1 MRTSFFKGLTSLPTV
16 ECAADGLEA
25 DVTVMSMTM
34 YSVHD
39 NNVVAAIN
47 ILDSECSTS
56 GVYSACV
63 VSSQDK
69 KRTKLVSIVPE
80 AVKDEVAVYGCNLT
94 VFRQGKGHIVSW
106 STSVRLPMK
115 GSSED
120 VMVMCMA
127 LYYVDKEILSSVNI
141 VEKYG
146 T

>member
-34 YSVHD
+34 YSVRD

-106 STSVRLPMK
+106 STSVRLPSM
-115 GSSED
+115 
-120 VMVMCMA
+120 
-127 LYYVDKEILSSVNI
+127 SVLPFSAHACAGC
-141 VEKYG
+141 KYLRNHYLQNTG